1 MFDLNRTIGD
11 LVATAHGMNPASPLT
26 PIQAMMKL
34 QQIDMALKQGKNPKD
49 VAKSTVLDQTLE
61 GIQSA
66 LTPKSA
72 QPSQGIAQGMLV
84 PQGAPQGMP
93 QGAPQG
99 GPQAGPLQ
107 VQAPS
112 QQQANQAQMQAAAQQ
127 QAMAAQQ
134 APQQPTMSMAHGGIT
149 HVPSNLH
156 FHGGGII
163 AFSGPTP
170 DNNNSQVQ
178 DPNAPAANAPAANA
192 PEVQPYDADAALAQA
207 QQQAQ
212 DLINYQPTTN
222 VQSKADILKTMPQ
235 WAQSAAAVAPGANY
249 LKDQNDINDLQ
260 QKQFLAQREHLQQQ
274 QGLPALFKALTQAGQ
289 VTGQRGLG
297 SFLGQLGSAI
307 DQGQES
313 QFNQQMALST
323 AEIKQ
328 KSTMA
333 DARNTVEELQR
344 ATANNDVQGIQKAQ
358 AELDKIAKDL
368 QVSKAT
374 LVGHLATTAGSV
386 KAAER
391 RAEATENAAEVGAEA
406 RRAAANTAKP
416 PKDQAEGIATYSPD
430 IKRVHPDWSD
440 EQIKAEALR
449 QYQMGKQAGTLT
461 GVFARSHKDAMT
473 ALQKEKLNRSI
484 NSQAPMTE
492 DEEHAYIEKY
502 MAGAIPAMSS
512 GAPSGGGT
520 GGGANSAQPPG
531 TTLGRHVEGKG
542 QEVLKDGKVIGYMRD

>member
-66 LTPKSA
+66 LTPKPA
-72 QPSQGIAQGMLV
+72 QPSQGIAQGMPV
-84 PQGAPQGMP
+84 PQGAP

-127 QAMAAQQ
+127 QAMAQQQ
-134 APQQPTMSMAHGGIT
+134 APQQSTMPMAHGGIT

-170 DNNNSQVQ
+170 DNNNSQVK

-313 QFNQQMALST
+313 QFGQQMALST

-391 RAEATENAAEVGAEA
+391 RAEATENAADINA
-406 RRAAANTAKP
+406 RSRLDAADKTKP
-416 PKDQAEGIATYSPD
+416 LKDQAEGIAIFAKD
-430 IKRVHPDWSD
+430 LKRQHKDDPAWDD
-440 EQIKAEALR
+440 DRINAEALR
-449 QYQMGKQAGTLT
+449 QYQTGKQQGTLV
-461 GVFARSHKDAMT
+461 GVIARAHKEAME
-473 ALQKEKLNRSI
+473 ALRKEKLARPV
-484 NSQAPMTE
+484 NSQPPMTE
-492 DEEHAYIEKY
+492 DEEAAYIEKY
-502 MAGAIPAMSS
+502 MTGAIPALSS
-512 GAPSGGGT
+512 VAPSGGGT
-520 GGGANSAQPPG
+520 GGGSNSAQPPG

>member
-66 LTPKSA
+66 LTPKPA
-72 QPSQGIAQGMLV
+72 QPSQGIAQGMPV
-84 PQGAPQGMP
+84 PQGAP

-134 APQQPTMSMAHGGIT
+134 APQQPMMPMAHGGIT

-163 AFSGPTP
+163 AFSGPTS
-170 DNNNSQVQ
+170 DNNNSQVK
-178 DPNAPAANAPAANA
+178 DSNAPAATNSPTPTNP
-192 PEVQPYDADAALAQA
+192 PEIQPYNADVALAQA

-249 LKDQNDINDLQ
+249 LQDQNDINDLQ

-297 SFLGQLGSAI
+297 AFLGQLGSAI

-313 QFNQQMALST
+313 QFGQQMALST

-333 DARNTVEELQR
+333 DARHTVEELQR

-358 AELDKIAKDL
+358 SDLDKIAKDL

-406 RRAAANTAKP
+406 RRAAADKTKP
-416 PKDQAEGIATYSPD
+416 LKDQAEGIAIFAKD
-430 IKRVHPDWSD
+430 LKRQHKNDPAWDD
-440 EQIKAEALR
+440 DRINAEALR
-449 QYQMGKQAGTLT
+449 QYQTGKQQGALT

-502 MAGAIPAMSS
+502 MAGAMPSATSS
-512 GAPSGGGT
+512 GGST

-531 TTLGRHVEGKG
+531 TTLGKHVEGKG

>member
-66 LTPKSA
+66 LTPKPA
-72 QPSQGIAQGMLV
+72 QPSQGIAQGILV
-84 PQGAPQGMP
+84 PQGAP

-112 QQQANQAQMQAAAQQ
+112 QQQANQAQIQAAAQQ
-127 QAMAAQQ
+127 QAMAQQQ
-134 APQQPTMSMAHGGIT
+134 APQQPTMPMAHGGIT

-170 DNNNSQVQ
+170 DNNNSQVK

-192 PEVQPYDADAALAQA
+192 PEVQPYNADSALAQA

-249 LKDQNDINDLQ
+249 LQDQNDINDLQ

-297 SFLGQLGSAI
+297 AFLGQLGSAI

-313 QFNQQMALST
+313 QFGQQMALST

-333 DARNTVEELQR
+333 DARHTVEELQR

-358 AELDKIAKDL
+358 SDLDKIAKDL

-391 RAEATENAAEVGAEA
+391 RAEATENAADINA
-406 RRAAANTAKP
+406 RSRLAAADKTKP
-416 PKDQAEGIATYSPD
+416 LKDQAEGIAIFAKD
-430 IKRVHPDWSD
+430 LKRQHKDDPAWDD
-440 EQIKAEALR
+440 DRINAEALR
-449 QYQMGKQAGTLT
+449 QYQMGKQQGTLT

-484 NSQAPMTE
+484 NSQPPMTE

-502 MAGAIPAMSS
+502 MAGAMPSATSS
-512 GAPSGGGT
+512 GGST

>member
-66 LTPKSA
+66 LTPKPA
-72 QPSQGIAQGMLV
+72 QPSQGIAQGMPV
-84 PQGAPQGMP
+84 PQGAP

-127 QAMAAQQ
+127 QAMAQQQ
-134 APQQPTMSMAHGGIT
+134 APQQPTMPMAHGGIT

-170 DNNNSQVQ
+170 DNNNSQVK
-178 DPNAPAANAPAANA
+178 DPNAPAANPPAANA

-391 RAEATENAAEVGAEA
+391 RAEATENAADINA
-406 RRAAANTAKP
+406 RSRLAAADKTKP
-416 PKDQAEGIATYSPD
+416 LKDQAEGIAIFAKD
-430 IKRVHPDWSD
+430 LKRQHKDDPAWDD
-440 EQIKAEALR
+440 DRINAEALR
-449 QYQMGKQAGTLT
+449 QYQTGKQQGALT

-502 MAGAIPAMSS
+502 MAGAMPSATS
-512 GAPSGGGT
+512 SGGGT